1 MWRLSSGALFLAG
14 IGLVLG
20 FIYFPNGSGQTF
32 ITAPVERGT
41 ISTFVKA
48 TGSVDAVITVD
59 VSSQLSGRISEV
71 YVNFNDN
78 VKAGQ
83 PIARV
88 DPEIFA
94 ARVNEAKAALKVA
107 KANGEWQKA
116 ALQRAQVALVNS
128 QTARKIAEAQA
139 AAAQAKQDETER
151 DFQRNDRLSRTASI
165 SDRELTQSR
174 AQRDAGAA
182 SLRALG
188 EEIS

>member
-1 MWRLSSGALFLAG
+1 MRRLLND
-14 IGLVLG
+14 LVLFGAVVSALG
-20 FIYFPNGSGQTF
+20 FMLSHESSGQTF

-41 ISTFVKA
+41 ISTVVKA

-94 ARVNEAKAALKVA
+94 ARVNEAKAVLKVA
-107 KANGEWQKA
+107 KANAEWQKA
-116 ALQRAQVALVNS
+116 ALQRAEVALVNS
-128 QTARKIAEAQA
+128 RTARKIAEAQQ

-151 DFQRNDRLSRTASI
+151 DFERNTRL
-165 SDRELTQSR
+165 
-174 AQRDAGAA
+174 
-182 SLRALG
+182 
-188 EEIS
+188 